1 MGFSRF
7 HIYSTIS
14 HLVIIMV
21 NKNYVRGA
29 NIEYKI
35 KKDLESKGYFCL
47 RSAGSHSCVDIACIT
62 PTNILLIQVKRSKKA
77 LSPNFIS
84 SYYDEDIKRLRE
96 LTLPDNCIRYLYFW
110 VDRHG
115 LQKYKILPDRL
126 ELV

>member
-1 MGFSRF
+1 MQEDRTV
-7 HIYSTIS
+7 YRK
-14 HLVIIMV
+14 LV
-21 NKNYVRGA
+21 NNWKLNNYLVV
-29 NIEYKI
+29 
-35 KKDLESKGYFCL
+35 
-47 RSAGSHSCVDIACIT
+47 SCVKNKEPYDYIVIT

-84 SYYDEDIKRLRE
+84 SYYDEDIKTLRE

-110 VDRHG
+110 IDRHG